1 LLPYLSA
8 TSDKARARN
17 HVTDHTP

>member
-1 LLPYLSA
+1 LPYLSA
-8 TSDKARARN
+8 TTNRARAGN